1 MKKIMLSLLKHFVLL
16 YTGGLAYV
24 LIELLW
30 RGYSHW
36 TMFFVG
42 GLCFVLIG
50 LINEL
55 IPWEMKL
62 RYQMLIGA
70 IIVTVV
76 EFISGCI
83 INLWLGWNVWD
94 YSNLPLN
101 ILGQVCLL
109 FSVLWY
115 LLSAVAIVI
124 DDCLRYVLFYEEKPH
139 YKW

>member
-83 INLWLGWNVWD
+83 INLWLGWNVWN